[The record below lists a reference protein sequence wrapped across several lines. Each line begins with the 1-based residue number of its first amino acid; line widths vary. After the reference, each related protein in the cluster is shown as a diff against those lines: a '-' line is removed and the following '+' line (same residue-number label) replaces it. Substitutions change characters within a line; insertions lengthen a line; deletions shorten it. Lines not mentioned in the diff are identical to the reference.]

1 MPTLDTMHQQA
12 SSLYE
17 EKKLKEALEIYET
30 IIKTIN
36 PADEVALSC
45 IMDIYLELDDK
56 FNYYLARANVNIAQN
71 KIEYAI
77 NDTKKALELDID
89 NVDARRKL
97 ARLYKVGNKN
107 LKAIDEF
114 IKLLEINPKD
124 SDAYFELVDLYM
136 REGSTDSAISIANK
150 GLEEIPENTDIKN
163 MLAQLYFKINDF
175 KSALNIVQD
184 DLLRIKIL
192 LQDEQ
197 NEKANEELSKI
208 DYNKLNKLQQKGYS
222 VLKAQYLYNIKD
234 FDNSLSEI
242 ENYVKINGPDA
253 LSFQMK
259 ALIYE
264 EKEDE
269 FNAHLNW
276 GFCYKLQSKFDDAIV
291 EFDNAYKEKQ
301 DDKTVL
307 IELAN
312 LYQYNKERYV
322 AMEYWQKV
330 YDIDKDEQAREI
342 LAEFYYSEGN
352 FEKAQEYGKHIEKKE
367 QQTEEQYEG
376 FIDKIMKFFSNNKKG
391 G

>member
-1 MPTLDTMHQQA
+1 MPTLESMHQKA
-12 SSLYE
+12 STLYE

-45 IMDIYLELDDK
+45 VMDIYLELDDK

-77 NDTKKALELDID
+77 NDTKKALELDMD
-89 NVDARRKL
+89 NIEARRKL
-97 ARLYKVGNKN
+97 ARLYKVNNKT

-114 IKLLEINPKD
+114 VRLLEANPKEAD
-124 SDAYFELVDLYM
+124 TYFELVDLYM
-136 REGSTDSAISIANK
+136 REGSIDSAISIANK
-150 GLEEIPENTDIKN
+150 GIEEIPDNNDIKN
-163 MLAQLYFKINDF
+163 MLAQLYFKNNDF
-175 KSALNIVQD
+175 KSALEIVQD

-208 DYNKLNKLQQKGYS
+208 DYGKLNKMQQKGYS

-234 FDNSLSEI
+234 FDNSLEEI
-242 ENYVKINGPDA
+242 EKYVKINGPDA

-264 EKEDE
+264 EKNDE
-269 FNAHLNW
+269 FSAHLNW
-276 GFCYKLQSKFDDAIV
+276 GFCYKLQNKFDDAIV
-291 EFDNAYKEKQ
+291 EFDNAYKENQ
-301 DDKTVL
+301 NNKTVL

-322 AMEYWQKV
+322 AMEYWQRV

-352 FEKAQEYGKHIEKKE
+352 FEKAQEYGKIIEKTE
-367 QQTEEQYEG
+367 AQSEEQYEG
-376 FIDKIMKFFSNNKKG
+376 FLDKIMNFFSKK
-391 G
+391 